1 MSKKEILIEFIM
13 QDIVAFIVADNN
25 IEIDE
30 AMNIFYNST
39 LFQKLQEIE
48 TGLLYLESSAYIY
61 DILKD
66 EINSGKLV
74 Q

>member
-48 TGLLYLESSAYIY
+48 TGLYLESSAYIY